1 MGKLSRRRI
10 VAATGG
16 LAAWSLLACQ
26 PAAPATTAPTPAEP
40 RPEGTRAAAEATKP
54 AASAPAASPTAAAAP
69 APTAP
74 AAATKPSAVEAKPT
88 GEPKRGGVLKQATTT
103 EAVSFHPF
111 KTTDTAS
118 GSYQGF
124 VYSGGMTRYDPV
136 SLEPIPNMA
145 ERWEIGADKVTY
157 TWYLRKDI
165 KWSDGKP
172 LTSEDWLWTF
182 QQAGNPENK
191 YPYKTNA
198 IDPIADVSAPDPY
211 RLVVKLKEPLVVG
224 LEQADPPAPLPKHVW
239 EKYDW
244 NDPAKNPE
252 IMSPS
257 VVSGEYKL
265 KEWKRD
271 DHAEFVANDLYW
283 YGRPLIDGILVR
295 IVPDARVSYEMLKKG
310 EVDAGIVQ
318 PIDFEEAK
326 ANPLLKLYQWD
337 PAVASWDFI
346 GFNLRRPILQ
356 EAGVR
361 RAIAYASQRDAISKV
376 VYNNL
381 AKPTYSAYTPTSW
394 VYNPDVPRYDFDP
407 KKAADELDA
416 AGWKLASGQKVR
428 QKDGKPLELKLLFG
442 PNTNKPR
449 EQTAVILQQALAEI
463 GVQLN
468 VQGMEWGAFLSA
480 IQKEPF
486 DWDLVVLG
494 WRTTLD
500 PHWSNLT
507 WSEKAIP
514 DLNVTAYVN
523 KRVEQLYDQGGRE
536 FDREKRKKIYQDIQ
550 QILST
555 ELPYVFLVYQTG
567 WTFLNKRVVPNT
579 PGPLGIGYETEKWQL
594 TDGK

>member
-1 MGKLSRRRI
+1 MRKLSRRRI
-10 VAATGG
+10 VAAAGS
-16 LAAWSLLACQ
+16 LAAWPLLACQ
-26 PAAPATTAPTPAEP
+26 PAAAPTTAPTSAPATSEP
-40 RPEGTRAAAEATKP
+40 TRPAAEATKLAAEPTKP
-54 AASAPAASPTAAAAP
+54 AAAATAASPTAAP
-69 APTAP
+69 
-74 AAATKPSAVEAKPT
+74 AATKPAAAAASPT
-88 GEPKRGGVLKQATTT
+88 GEPTRGGVFKQATTT

-118 GSYQGF
+118 GAYQAF

-145 ERWEIGADKVTY
+145 ERWEIGADRVTY
-157 TWYLRKDI
+157 SWYLRRDI

-182 QQAGNPENK
+182 QQAARPENK

-198 IDPIADVSAPDPY
+198 IDPIAELTAPDPY
-211 RLVVKLKEPLVVG
+211 RVVVKLKEPLVVG

-252 IMSPS
+252 IMAPS
-257 VVSGEYKL
+257 VVSGQYKL

-283 YGRPLIDGILVR
+283 HGRPLMDGILVR

-318 PIDFEEAK
+318 PTDFEEAK

-337 PAVASWDFI
+337 PAIASWDFI

-381 AKPTYSAYTPTSW
+381 AKPTYSNYTPTSW
-394 VYNPDVPRYDFDP
+394 VYTPDVPRYDFDP

-416 AGWKLASGQKVR
+416 AGWKLGAGQKVR
-428 QKDGKPLELKLLFG
+428 QKDGKPLALRLLFG
-442 PNTNKPR
+442 PNTSKTR
-449 EQTAVILQQALAEI
+449 EQTAVIVQQALAEA
-463 GVQLN
+463 GVQID

-486 DWDLVVLG
+486 DWDLMVNG

-500 PHWSNLT
+500 PHWMYQI
-507 WSEKAIP
+507 WSEKTIP
-514 DLNVTAYVN
+514 DLNAGAYVS
-523 KRVEQLYDQGGRE
+523 KPVQELYEQGGRE
-536 FDREKRKKIYQDIQ
+536 FDREKRKKIYQEIQ
-550 QILST
+550 SIISKD
-555 ELPYVFLVYQTG
+555 LPYVFLVYQTG

-579 PGPLGIGYETEKWQL
+579 PGPLGINYEREKWRL

>member
-1 MGKLSRRRI
+1 MRTLSRRRI
-10 VAATGG
+10 IAAAGG
-16 LAAWSLLACQ
+16 LAALPLLACE
-26 PAAPATTAPTPAEP
+26 PAAAQKKTPAPAEP
-40 RPEGTRAAAEATKP
+40 TK
-54 AASAPAASPTAAAAP
+54 PTAAA
-69 APTAP
+69 PTAAP
-74 AAATKPSAVEAKPT
+74 AAATKPAAAAPAPAPT
-88 GEPKRGGVLKQATTT
+88 AEPKRGGVLKQAATT

-118 GSYQGF
+118 GGYQSY

-145 ERWEIGADKVTY
+145 EKWEIGADKLTY
-157 TWYLRKDI
+157 TWSLRQDV

-182 QQAGNPENK
+182 QQAAKPENK

-198 IDPIADVSAPDPY
+198 IDPIAEISAPDPY

-257 VVSGEYKL
+257 VGSGPFKL
-265 KEWKRD
+265 KEWRRD
-271 DHAEFVANDLYW
+271 DHAEFVANDAYW
-283 YGRPLIDGILVR
+283 RGRPLMDGILIR
-295 IVPDARVSYEMLKKG
+295 IVPDQRVSYEMLKNG
-310 EVDAGIVQ
+310 EVDSGVVQ
-318 PIDFEEAK
+318 PTDFEEAK
-326 ANPLLKLYQWD
+326 GNPFLKLYEWD
-337 PAVASWDFI
+337 PAIASWDYI
-346 GFNLRRPILQ
+346 GFNLRRPVLQ
-356 EAGVR
+356 DVRLR
-361 RAIAYASQRDAISKV
+361 RAIAYATRRDAISKV

-381 AKPTYSAYTPTSW
+381 AKPTYSNYTPTSW
-394 VYNPDVPRYDFDP
+394 VYNPEVPRYDFDP
-407 KKAADELDA
+407 KKVADELEA
-416 AGWKLASGQKVR
+416 AGWKLPPGQKVR

-442 PNTNKPR
+442 PNTSKTR
-449 EQTAVILQQALAEI
+449 EQTAVIVQQALAEV
-463 GVQLN
+463 GVQLS

-480 IQKEPF
+480 VQKEPF
-486 DWDLVVLG
+486 DWDLQVNG

-500 PHWSNLT
+500 PHWMYQI
-507 WSEKAIP
+507 WIEKTIP
-514 DLNVTAYVN
+514 DLNSGAYVN
-523 KRVEQLYDQGGRE
+523 KRVAELYEQGGRE
-536 FDREKRKKIYQDIQ
+536 FDREKRKKIYQEVQ
-550 QILST
+550 QIIST

-579 PGPLGIGYETEKWQL
+579 PGPLGINYLRETWQI